1 MSSLKDEKDYKI
13 MRGYYI
19 IKEQPCTFSIC
30 RMSPAVS
37 DTQSPECQA
46 VPIIQS
52 IKLLRDQNIL
62 KVREEKLFIENLFE
76 APV

>member
-1 MSSLKDEKDYKI
+1 
-13 MRGYYI
+13 
-19 IKEQPCTFSIC
+19 
-30 RMSPAVS
+30 MSPAVS

-46 VPIIQS
+46 VSIIQS
-52 IKLLRDQNIL
+52 IKLLWDQNIL